1 MNYESPLNKFSE
13 NLRNSLNNNVNGLYV
28 KPPTSL
34 VGKFTF
40 LLIVLFIFI
49 ILLRLGISFMSWL
62 LKPSTSPK
70 LINGMIDAKNMI
82 MFPQDPTSS
91 NAVPI
96 NRSVNETNGVEFTW
110 SVWVFIDN
118 LQYLSGQYRHI
129 FHKGNDQL
137 TDTGLNFPNNAPGL
151 YISPNTNAL
160 VVIMNTFND
169 INQEVVVPNIPL
181 NKWLN
186 VIIRCQNDKLDI
198 YINGTITKSI
208 QLNGVPKQNY
218 GDVFVSMNGGFD
230 GFISNLWY
238 YNYALGTTAISNLV
252 NSGPNLK
259 MYGANS
265 ISNTLSKY
273 LSLRWYFTGTQDAY
287 NP

>member
-1 MNYESPLNKFSE
+1 MNYDSPLNKFSE

-218 GDVFVSMNGGFD
+218 GDVFVAMNGGFD

>member
-1 MNYESPLNKFSE
+1 M
-13 NLRNSLNNNVNGLYV
+13 NSLNISPFNRFSANIISYGDTDFLSS
-28 KPPTSL
+28 TTL
-34 VGKFTF
+34 VARVSF
-40 LLIVLFIFI
+40 LLLVLFIFI
-49 ILLRLGISFMSWL
+49 ILLRLGISFLGWL
-62 LKPSTSPK
+62 LSPAKSPK

-82 MFPQDPTSS
+82 MFPQDPSSS

-96 NRSVNETNGVEFTW
+96 NRSINATNGVEFTW
-110 SVWVFIDN
+110 STWIFIDN

-137 TDTGLNFPNNAPGL
+137 TNTGLNFPNNAPGL
-151 YISPNTNAL
+151 YISPDTNAL

-169 INQEVVVPNIPL
+169 INQEVVIPNIPL

-186 VIIRCQNDKLDI
+186 VIIRCQNNKLDI
-198 YINGTITKSI
+198 YINGTITKSV

-218 GDVFVSMNGGFD
+218 GDVFVAMNGGFD
-230 GFISNLWY
+230 GYISNLWY
-238 YNYALGTTAISNLV
+238 YDYALGTTAISNLV

-259 MYGANS
+259 MYGS
-265 ISNTLSKY
+265 TSFSNKMSKY
-273 LSLRWYFTGTQDAY
+273 LSLRWYFYGTEDSY

>member
-1 MNYESPLNKFSE
+1 MNSQSISPFNMFSA
-13 NLRNSLNNNVNGLYV
+13 NILTYGDRDFINSN
-28 KPPTSL
+28 TL
-34 VGKFTF
+34 VAKISFF
-40 LLIVLFIFI
+40 LLVMFLFVVL
-49 ILLRLGISFMSWL
+49 LHLGISLMGWL
-62 LKPSTSPK
+62 LTPSKSPK

-82 MFPQDPTSS
+82 VFPQDPNSK

-96 NRSVNETNGVEFTW
+96 NRSVNAVNGVEFTW

-137 TDTGLNFPNNAPGL
+137 TNTGLNFPNNAPGL

-169 INQEVVVPNIPL
+169 INQEIVIPNIPL
-181 NKWLN
+181 NKWMN
-186 VIIRCQNDKLDI
+186 VIIRCQNDNLNI

-208 QLNGVPKQNY
+208 KLKGVPKQNY
-218 GDVFVSMNGGFD
+218 GDVFVAMNGGFD
-230 GFISNLWY
+230 GYISNLWY
-238 YNYALGTTAISNLV
+238 YNHALGTTAISNLV

-259 MYGANS
+259 MYGSNS
-265 ISNTLSKY
+265 FTNKMSKY
-273 LSLRWYFTGTQDAY
+273 LSLRWYFYGTEDSY

>member
-1 MNYESPLNKFSE
+1 MNSQSISPFNMFSA
-13 NLRNSLNNNVNGLYV
+13 NILTYGDRDFINSN
-28 KPPTSL
+28 TL
-34 VGKFTF
+34 VAKISFF
-40 LLIVLFIFI
+40 LLVMFLFVVL
-49 ILLRLGISFMSWL
+49 LHLGISLMGWL
-62 LKPSTSPK
+62 LTPSKSPK

-82 MFPQDPTSS
+82 VFPQDPNSK

-96 NRSVNETNGVEFTW
+96 NRSVNAVNGVEFTW

-137 TDTGLNFPNNAPGL
+137 TNTGLNFPNNAPGL

-169 INQEVVVPNIPL
+169 INQEIVIPNIPL
-181 NKWLN
+181 NKWMN
-186 VIIRCQNDKLDI
+186 VIIRCQNDNLNI

-208 QLNGVPKQNY
+208 KLKGVPKQNY
-218 GDVFVSMNGGFD
+218 GDVFVAMNGGFD
-230 GFISNLWY
+230 GYISNLWY
-238 YNYALGTTAISNLV
+238 YNHALGTTAISNLV

-259 MYGANS
+259 MYGSNS
-265 ISNTLSKY
+265 FTNKMSKY
-273 LSLRWYFTGTQDAY
+273 LSLRWYFTGSQDAY

>member
-1 MNYESPLNKFSE
+1 MNSQSISPFNRFSA
-13 NLRNSLNNNVNGLYV
+13 NILTYGDRDFINSN
-28 KPPTSL
+28 TL
-34 VGKFTF
+34 VAKISFF
-40 LLIVLFIFI
+40 LLVMFLFVVL
-49 ILLRLGISFMSWL
+49 LHLGISLMGWL
-62 LKPSTSPK
+62 LTPSKSPK
-70 LINGMIDAKNMI
+70 LINGMIDAKNMVV
-82 MFPQDPTSS
+82 FPQDPNSK

-96 NRSVNETNGVEFTW
+96 NRSVNAVNGVEFTW

-137 TDTGLNFPNNAPGL
+137 TNTGLNFPNNAPGL

-169 INQEVVVPNIPL
+169 INQEIVIPNIPL
-181 NKWLN
+181 NKWMN
-186 VIIRCQNDKLDI
+186 VIIRCQNDNLNI

-208 QLNGVPKQNY
+208 KLKGVPKQNY
-218 GDVFVSMNGGFD
+218 GDVFVAMNGGFD
-230 GFISNLWY
+230 GYISNLWY
-238 YNYALGTTAISNLV
+238 YNHALGTTAISNLV

-259 MYGANS
+259 MYGSNS
-265 ISNTLSKY
+265 FTNKMSKY
-273 LSLRWYFTGTQDAY
+273 LSLRWYFYGTEDSY

>member
-1 MNYESPLNKFSE
+1 MSSSILSPFNRFSANISTYGDRDFMSSNTLVAKFS
-13 NLRNSLNNNVNGLYV
+13 
-28 KPPTSL
+28 
-34 VGKFTF
+34 FF
-40 LLIVLFIFI
+40 LLVLFIFI
-49 ILLRLGISFMSWL
+49 ILLRLGISFLGWL
-62 LKPSTSPK
+62 LAPSKTPK
-70 LINGMIDAKNMI
+70 LINGMIDAKNM
-82 MFPQDPTSS
+82 MVFPQDPNSS
-91 NAVPI
+91 NAVTI
-96 NRSVNETNGVEFTW
+96 KRSVNSTSGVEFTW

-137 TDTGLNFPNNAPGL
+137 SNTGLNFPNNAPGL

-169 INQEVVVPNIPL
+169 INEEVVIPNIPI
-181 NKWLN
+181 NKWMN

-208 QLNGVPKQNY
+208 QLKGVPKQNY
-218 GDVFVSMNGGFD
+218 GDVFVAMNGGFD
-230 GFISNLWY
+230 GYISNLWY

-259 MYGANS
+259 MTGSSSFANKM
-265 ISNTLSKY
+265 SKY
-273 LSLRWYFTGTQDAY
+273 LSLRWYFYGTGDSY